1 MDCLFCKILEGEI
14 PSKKVYED
22 DRIYA
27 FQDIHPQAPI
37 HILVIP
43 KKHINSILD
52 LTDED
57 ADLVGYMM
65 SKISD
70 IVKENDIPQ
79 DSIRIVSNCG
89 KRAGQTVFHLHFHIL
104 AGRDFEWPPG

>member
-1 MDCLFCKILEGEI
+1 MDCIFCKILKDEI
-14 PSKKVYED
+14 PSEKVYED

-27 FQDIHPQAPI
+27 FYDIHPKAPI

-43 KKHINSILD
+43 KRHINSILD

-57 ADLVGYMM
+57 ADLIGYMM
-65 SKISD
+65 SKIPE
-70 IVKENDIPQ
+70 IVKENEIPE

-89 KRAGQTVFHLHFHIL
+89 ERAGQTVFHLHFHIL
-104 AGRDFEWPPG
+104 AGRDFKWPPG

>member
-14 PSKKVYED
+14 PSKKAYED

-27 FQDIHPQAPI
+27 FYDIHPRAPV
-37 HILVIP
+37 HILIIP

-57 ADLVGYMM
+57 ADLIGYMM
-65 SKISD
+65 SRIPE
-70 IVKENDIPQ
+70 IVKENDIPR
-79 DSIRIVSNCG
+79 DCIRIVNNCG
-89 KRAGQTVFHLHFHIL
+89 KRAGQTVFHLHFHLL